1 MLTFFKSTS
10 NSTNLAEDLERS
22 LREFNSII
30 NKLKNIEESINN
42 SIDNNNNTIK
52 ELVKENEELVKT
64 KSKSSNIIAN
74 LNKLLSNE

>member
-30 NKLKNIEESINN
+30 NKLKNIEE
-42 SIDNNNNTIK
+42 
-52 ELVKENEELVKT
+52 LVKT